1 VHKLITYSLQED
13 TTAVPSPDNTP
24 SKPHNSLVVEL
35 ETPTTTTFSPSTPPL
50 FNLQVTTSRQLDE
63 DDRENAIVETF
74 KVSLDE
80 STREGGGGG
89 GQRDSTTTEQ
99 SRDMEEVMLLADN
112 DGKDDGLD
120 QQPTAGGLQKTIS
133 KIITIKDFVT

>member
-1 VHKLITYSLQED
+1 
-13 TTAVPSPDNTP
+13 VPSQDNTP
-24 SKPHNSLVVEL
+24 SKPQNSLVVEL
-35 ETPTTTTFSPSTPPL
+35 ETTTTFSPSTPL
-50 FNLQVTTSRQLDE
+50 FNLQVTTSRQLDDE

-80 STREGGGGG
+80 STREGGGG

-120 QQPTAGGLQKTIS
+120 QPLQKTIS

>member
-1 VHKLITYSLQED
+1 M
-13 TTAVPSPDNTP
+13 PSQDNTP
-24 SKPHNSLVVEL
+24 SKPQNSLVVEL
-35 ETPTTTTFSPSTPPL
+35 ETPTTTTTFSPSTPPL
-50 FNLQVTTSRQLDE
+50 FNLQVTTSRQMD

-74 KVSLDE
+74 KVGPDE

-99 SRDMEEVMLLADN
+99 SRDMTHMSPEEGVMLLANN
-112 DGKDDGLD
+112 DGKDDGMD

>member
-1 VHKLITYSLQED
+1 M
-13 TTAVPSPDNTP
+13 PSQNDTP
-24 SKPHNSLVVEL
+24 SKPQNSLVVEL
-35 ETPTTTTFSPSTPPL
+35 ETPDTTTTFSPSTPPL
-50 FNLQVTTSRQLDE
+50 FNLQVTTSRQLDDE
-63 DDRENAIVETF
+63 DDRENAIVVETF
-74 KVSLDE
+74 KVGPDE

-89 GQRDSTTTEQ
+89 GQRDSTTT
-99 SRDMEEVMLLADN
+99 EVMLLADN